1 METKKYIIEI
11 PDNTAWLQWV
21 KVSDKDGHVC
31 FDFKD
36 PEDLTPY
43 TEPDLDA
50 VKKEA
55 YQQGY
60 KDGYNKHDTEKIRKR
75 GYDKGLDDIGNALR
89 LLLFQYSN
97 YTLQEIFGYDTARA
111 VVEHF
116 EGSEIVARIRCYEGG
131 VKQDAE
137 TIRKEAYDKGY
148 QDATVKIGSDEQAV
162 AEKAYQKGLND
173 AWDAARKILLSK
185 EDGGL
190 LEYDERKAVFG
201 YGNYFLV
208 LKKCSASEAVEKI
221 RQYEQEQEQPMQVG
235 DEVVGGKGG
244 RGIIT
249 KISDDSDHFNVMWE
263 NGSTGYYMIGDFKKT
278 GRHFPEIVEV
288 LRKMREEKE

>member
-1 METKKYIIEI
+1 METNKYIIEI

-43 TEPDLDA
+43 IEPDLDA

-131 VKQDAE
+131 VKQDVE
-137 TIRKEAYDKGY
+137 TIRKEVHDKCMSEAEDLAYKLY
-148 QDATVKIGSDEQAV
+148 SPKIDE
-162 AEKAYQKGLND
+162 AYQRGLND
-173 AWDAARKILLSK
+173 AWDVAKKISTMDSFTRD
-185 EDGGL
+185 EIFGL
-190 LEYDERKAVFG
+190 VITSNIIDE
-201 YGNYFLV
+201 N
-208 LKKCSASEAVEKI
+208 SAPEAIEKI
-221 RQYEQEQEQPMQVG
+221 RKYEQKQ
-235 DEVVGGKGG
+235 DE
-244 RGIIT
+244 RI
-249 KISDDSDHFNVMWE
+249 DSDKNKVE
-263 NGSTGYYMIGDFKKT
+263 ALANDIGIHKLFALVK
-278 GRHFPEIVEV
+278 EIRGE
-288 LRKMREEKE
+288 